1 MKYVE
6 FKIGETKIEFHNS
19 IFGKERVV
27 NNGKTISEKHSIF
40 GAKHIFKIDEQIF
53 ELKSSC
59 QSFTGIGINLELVK
73 NGNLIEKKT
82 FTPTKQSIIGVI
94 FGILIGLSFV
104 RIIFSLYIQ

>member
-1 MKYVE
+1 MEAKVDIIS
-6 FKIGETKIEFHNS
+6 IGMQF
-19 IFGKERVV
+19 
-27 NNGKTISEKHSIF
+27 NN
-40 GAKHIFKIDEQIF
+40 ALCEQIF

-82 FTPTKQSIIGVI
+82 FAPTKQSIIGVI